1 MTNTA
6 LITGASSGIGR
17 ELATIHAEHGG
28 DLIIVARS
36 KDKLQT
42 LKDELEDAHGVSVTV
57 IVSDLSDPK
66 APKKL
71 YDKVKKSKQQVDILI
86 NNAGFGGQ
94 GYFHERDRDADRT
107 MIQLNV
113 LALTELTRYFLDDM
127 VERGSGR
134 ILQVSSTASFM
145 PGPLQAVYFA
155 TKAFVQ
161 SFSNALSREL
171 Q

>member
-36 KDKLQT
+36 QDKLQT

-71 YDKVKKSKQQVDILI
+71 YDTVKKSKQQVDILI
-86 NNAGFGGQ
+86 NNA
-94 GYFHERDRDADRT
+94 
-107 MIQLNV
+107 
-113 LALTELTRYFLDDM
+113 
-127 VERGSGR
+127 
-134 ILQVSSTASFM
+134 
-145 PGPLQAVYFA
+145 
-155 TKAFVQ
+155 
-161 SFSNALSREL
+161 
-171 Q
+171 